1 MPIRGTLVLELP
13 EKVMKRSLLAVL
25 LIVAFATI
33 SLPASA
39 ETIAKTSIKDPK
51 QKSKILGKHML
62 SLQWLQF
69 AKNEYGSAAVTE
81 KKGVLWLKGEQTH
94 KGKDASGYLKVDGR
108 ITEVSSNSF
117 KFNGKIL
124 TSVSHINNGE
134 ECVREG
140 DFNFLAKGKRKYW
153 RLQEMKSPCSEVT
166 DYVDLY
172 FN

>member
-1 MPIRGTLVLELP
+1 MLVYSITGDN
-13 EKVMKRSLLAVL
+13 VVKRSRTFQYTCA
-25 LIVAFATI
+25 IFAAAGFL
-33 SLPASA
+33 LPANA
-39 ETIAKTSIKDPK
+39 ETIAKTVIKAPA

-69 AKNEYGSAAVTE
+69 AKCEYGSATVTE
-81 KKGVLWLKGEQTH
+81 KNGVLWLKGEQTH
-94 KGKDASGYLKVDGR
+94 KGKDGGYLKIDGR
-108 ITEVSSNSF
+108 ITELNSNSF
-117 KFNGKIL
+117 RFNGKVL
-124 TSVSHINNGE
+124 TSVSHINNGD

-153 RLQEMKSPCSEVT
+153 RMQEMNSPCSEVT